1 MDCVGCEKCR
11 LWGKLQVLGLGT
23 ALNILFSVDGQNN
36 PAQPVSLCATFFLWF
51 PKYFL
56 AKFPN
61 ILVIQIFET
70 YGMCELMT
78 LPLNFFVLLVL
89 QLQLHRNEVIALLN
103 LLNRLSESI
112 KFVHE
117 KGPSVERIMKE
128 RPLEPSAQEL
138 GLWRRLWES
147 VVEQSSSGT

>member
-1 MDCVGCEKCR
+1 M
-11 LWGKLQVLGLGT
+11 
-23 ALNILFSVDGQNN
+23 
-36 PAQPVSLCATFFLWF
+36 
-51 PKYFL
+51 
-56 AKFPN
+56 
-61 ILVIQIFET
+61 
-70 YGMCELMT
+70 
-78 LPLNFFVLLVL
+78 LLVL

-147 VVEQSSSGT
+147 VVELRYLKLLFAICDSSLTSSPPEMGVD